1 MNDSLKHLIATTRSD
16 SGTVYALPGWCTK
29 EKAEAIA
36 QLVLD
41 GGPGKLIVEIGV
53 FGGSSFIPLGLAAKE
68 AGSRAVGIDPWD
80 NGVCLE
86 GTNAPENDEWWSRVD
101 LKRMHSIVEGAII
114 LHSLAGHAETMVATD
129 LDAIGRF
136 SKESIYLLHVDGNH
150 SPQVSRRYIEQWGEK
165 IEDGGYLVMDDIDWP
180 SQAETVKLIEK
191 LYDPVK
197 IDPKWAIYRKVNH
210 GKSGKKR

>member
-1 MNDSLKHLIATTRSD
+1 MNDSLKKTIASTRAD
-16 SGTVYALPGWCTK
+16 SCTVYALPGWCTQ
-29 EKAEAIA
+29 EKAEALVD
-36 QLVLD
+36 LVLQ

-68 AGSRAVGIDPWD
+68 AGSHAVGIDPWD
-80 NGVCLE
+80 NAVCLE
-86 GTNAPENDEWWSRVD
+86 GTNAPENDEWWSKVD

-114 LHSLAGHAETMVATD
+114 LHSLTGHAETMVATD

-136 SKESIYLLHVDGNH
+136 SNGSIYLLHVDGNH
-150 SPQVSRRYIEQWGEK
+150 SDQVSRRYIEQWGEK

-197 IDPKWAIYRKVNH
+197 ITPKWAIYRKVNH